1 MTNQYKQLFLQILV
15 RYRLGKASADEISFL
30 EKYYNLF
37 EGNEDV
43 VLNDEEYLSIK
54 NAIKA
59 KVDHQIALLS
69 KAGQTKKLWSSW
81 AKYSSA
87 AAILLLLS
95 TSVLI
100 FRNYQIHGSYT
111 LVAPD
116 DLEPGGNRAI
126 LTLANGKKI
135 VLDNT
140 GNGEIA
146 TESGITVTKTKEGQL
161 VYTVAENSDD
171 NAVLA
176 NNTITTP
183 NGGNYQVV
191 LPDGTNVT
199 LNAASSLTFPTS
211 FKGTER
217 AVILDGEAYFEVTK
231 NVEMPFRVK
240 SGQQVVEV
248 LGTHFDV
255 NAYPDE
261 PVMKTTLLEGSVK
274 VHNGS
279 AFETIKPGQ
288 QTVIKIND
296 AKLITIRD
304 ADLEKEMAWKNG
316 AFSFDNDDLKSV
328 MRQIARWYDAE
339 VIYEGDF
346 PDDKFIGGISRSSKL
361 SGVAKILGLNNI
373 RLKISGKTIRVSY
386 MNPAP

>member
-15 RYRLGKASADEISFL
+15 RYRRGKASADEISFL

-81 AKYSSA
+81 AKYSAA

-296 AKLITIRD
+296 AKLITVRD